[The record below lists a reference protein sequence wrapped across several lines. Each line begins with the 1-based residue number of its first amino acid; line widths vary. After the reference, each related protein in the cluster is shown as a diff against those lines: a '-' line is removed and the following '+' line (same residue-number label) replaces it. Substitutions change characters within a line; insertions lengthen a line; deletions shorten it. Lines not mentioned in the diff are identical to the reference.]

1 MSSLN
6 FGCASVR
13 EKSVTYENNDSCK
26 QKLIIVQTL
35 QIEYDFSLK
44 VFLFSLSLAPPFIIN
59 HPETVNCCNFLFASA
74 FVGDF
79 GRELSC
85 KRAARL

>member
-1 MSSLN
+1 MYFVYFVYFIRVDVS
-6 FGCASVR
+6 
-13 EKSVTYENNDSCK
+13 K
-26 QKLIIVQTL
+26 KLVVK
-35 QIEYDFSLK
+35 FS
-44 VFLFSLSLAPPFIIN
+44 FSLSLAPPFIIN
-59 HPETVNCCNFLFASA
+59 HPEKVNCCNFLFVSA